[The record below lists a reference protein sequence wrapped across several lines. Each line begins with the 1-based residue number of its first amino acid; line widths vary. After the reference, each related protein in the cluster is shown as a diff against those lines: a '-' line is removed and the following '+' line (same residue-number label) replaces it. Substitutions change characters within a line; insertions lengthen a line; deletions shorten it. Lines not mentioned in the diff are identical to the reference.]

1 MEDHARRIGGVCAA
15 LAVAALAA
23 CSSARPV
30 RRSEPL
36 AGPFVVTEPAQGR
49 GRLVFMAQC
58 YQCHPGGEAGLGPS
72 LNDKNITQ
80 RRARHHLRRSPPLVD
95 VSHLGDRELS
105 DLTAYLAAL
114 RRHSERVQEP
124 FEAQEASR

>member
-1 MEDHARRIGGVCAA
+1 MEDHAIGVTPFA
-15 LAVAALAA
+15 LALAAAALAA
-23 CSSARPV
+23 CAPASPV

-36 AGPFVVTEPAQGR
+36 AGPLITTEPSQGR
-49 GRLVFMAQC
+49 GRLVFMAHC
-58 YQCHPGGEAGLGPS
+58 YECHPGGEAGLGPS
-72 LNDKNITQ
+72 LLDKSISP
-80 RRARHHLRRSPPLVD
+80 RRVRHHGGGASPLPEASRLSD
-95 VSHLGDRELS
+95 KDLS